1 VAVRRERNG
10 GPRDILVPDVTLV
23 TERRRGKGVSCPAPL
38 KASGGIVATG
48 SGNRDKIEFWREEV
62 LRRAEQALQGRL
74 VGLWQ
79 YSEGGQLVP
88 LAVGAKRQLPPTA
101 SGEITRALNGWHVPI
116 DPHSRWLAARLDMG
130 RWCIAPV
137 RCDVPGPPPG
147 GIERRKKE
155 RMMLELAGLCLGL
168 IEERFAGEP
177 SAEPPAEK
185 RA

>member
-1 VAVRRERNG
+1 VG
-10 GPRDILVPDVTLV
+10 
-23 TERRRGKGVSCPAPL
+23 
-38 KASGGIVATG
+38 TG
-48 SGNRDKIEFWREEV
+48 SDNRDRIEFWREEV

-79 YSEGGQLVP
+79 SSEDGQLAP
-88 LAVGAKRQLPPTA
+88 LAVGMKRQLPPTA
-101 SGEITRALNGWHVPI
+101 ADEITRALKGWHVPI

-137 RCDVPGPPPG
+137 RCDVPAPPPG

-168 IEERFAGEP
+168 IEQRFAAAEP
-177 SAEPPAEK
+177 SPEP